1 MHATVG
7 LLKSVASLLY
17 LVCPIHVDVHLYLMV
32 YHFILFYLY
41 CRYDVAPAHPTLR
54 LAANLAN
61 PFGAVPAYPFGAV
74 PTAVSANPLAVVSSS
89 SENSSTETTL
99 EVSAEPRH
107 SRHSNL
113 SLLSS
118 LFSLLS
124 LARAL
129 SRARSLSSLAYLVL
143 SSISFSRHHS
153 TLQSSVFVLFACC
166 APPGERHLLGSLFDT
181 IAVQCLTF
189 KTACPQY

>member
-118 LFSLLS
+118 LFSLLRALS

-129 SRARSLSSLAYLVL
+129 SRLSPISSSLLSRSLVITVHCNLAFSYCLHVVHHLVSVIPLGHSLIP
-143 SSISFSRHHS
+143 S
-153 TLQSSVFVLFACC
+153 
-166 APPGERHLLGSLFDT
+166 
-181 IAVQCLTF
+181 QCN
-189 KTACPQY
+189 A